1 MRRKK
6 MNKKLNLSNL
16 SSDGP
21 RRERASLAMKNSKKP
36 FDRKSYND
44 KYSKKVKANK
54 DFYLGWFKGD
64 YVNDEKR

>member
-1 MRRKK
+1 
-6 MNKKLNLSNL
+6 L